1 MIVRQGLCQCE
12 IIKTATE
19 VLDHIGLLIIFLYNA
34 VTLVSMNAPL
44 NPEIPLSGTGL
55 YIITD
60 SLNACKTRSEK
71 ILHRQESFYSLY
83 FICISL
89 LLLVLSCC
97 RLLVITL
104 D

>member
-1 MIVRQGLCQCE
+1 M
-12 IIKTATE
+12 IKTATE
-19 VLDHIGLLIIFLYNA
+19 VLDHIGLLIIFLYDA
-34 VTLVSMNAPL
+34 VTLVSMNVPL
-44 NPEIPLSGTGL
+44 NPELPLSGTGL

-89 LLLVLSCC
+89 LLVLSCC